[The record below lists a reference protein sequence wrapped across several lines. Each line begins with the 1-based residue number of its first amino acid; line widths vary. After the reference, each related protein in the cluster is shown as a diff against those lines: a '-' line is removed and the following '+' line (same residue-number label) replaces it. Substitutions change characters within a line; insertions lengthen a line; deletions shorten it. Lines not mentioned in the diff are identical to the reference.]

1 MIDRRHGTSFPTGTV
16 NTSLVGMREVF
27 ILTLL
32 CGAVYMILVR
42 NHPSGLV
49 TPSKENDQ
57 VCRKVL
63 ESGKILS
70 IPLTDF
76 MIIGDGIYYSY
87 REESHIIGAEVI

>member
-1 MIDRRHGTSFPTGTV
+1 M
-16 NTSLVGMREVF
+16 NTSVVGMREVF
-27 ILTLL
+27 IRALL
-32 CGAVYMILVR
+32 CGAVYMILVH

-49 TPSKENDQ
+49 IPSNEDDQ
-57 VCRKVL
+57 VCREVL

-87 REESHIIGAEVI
+87 REESHIMGEEVI